1 MEGGHRAKRTK
12 SGRALEIGL
21 RATPWLVFGPITGVL
36 SERALHC
43 YRHGDRMLAGLYV
56 VLNITILLAIPTLTA
71 ALAHALPQ
79 R

>member
-1 MEGGHRAKRTK
+1 
-12 SGRALEIGL
+12 
-21 RATPWLVFGPITGVL
+21 
-36 SERALHC
+36 
-43 YRHGDRMLAGLYV
+43 MLAGLYV